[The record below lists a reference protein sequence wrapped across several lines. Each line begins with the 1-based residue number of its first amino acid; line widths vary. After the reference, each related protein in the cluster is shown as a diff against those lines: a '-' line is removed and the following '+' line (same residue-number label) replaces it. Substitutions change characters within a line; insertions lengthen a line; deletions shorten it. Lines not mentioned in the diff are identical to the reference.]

1 MTFNIGAIS
10 SIPLNTPQGL
20 LNMGG
25 HLSQTQGLMN
35 GQAFQGITLPQE
47 LYAPTLTPLNQ
58 ASGVQSFRDVLMN
71 TVSGVNA
78 TTNKPNDL
86 MKEAMAGGAV
96 DIHDVMIAN
105 TQSELAITLTS
116 QIVTKVI
123 QGYEKLSQVQI

>member
-25 HLSQTQGLMN
+25 HLSQSQGLMS
-35 GQAFQGITLPQE
+35 GQAFQGITLPQQ
-47 LYAPTLTPLNQ
+47 LYSPTLTPLNQ
-58 ASGVQSFRDVLMN
+58 PSGVQAFREVLMN